1 MAIGFR
7 REYTPS
13 TIDFSYLDPNIP
25 DFKST
30 PKVGETSQ
38 APAMSQSGSNDSG
51 MSMQQQYIPPI
62 PPMAPIQ
69 VPDSYDFEN
78 TVYNPNTG
86 QFQAHTYP
94 KIPTLLGTEAV
105 ENTMMYGRP
114 SGSDHLNS
122 GQINSIQDNALA
134 TQANILETTQNMP
147 VGSTTQEIFD
157 MANLQAT
164 GFDSQ
169 GNYYPEYDPAVAAH
183 AAHMAAIPTY
193 GAHSSSSAG
202 GNMINA
208 ITNGINMGGPDTSA
222 TNIGFDPFAGVDAN
236 TMMCI
241 NNPAEGYQPSPFIE
255 ANQHLLTH
263 GPVDTGFLPSSGS
276 EESSG
281 GGSNMSIQD
290 SSGGATGGGKGG

>member
-30 PKVGETSQ
+30 PKVGEISL

-51 MSMQQQYIPPI
+51 MPMQQQYRPPV

-78 TVYNPNTG
+78 TVYNPDTG

-122 GQINSIQDNALA
+122 GQVKSIQDNALA

-157 MANLQAT
+157 MANLQST

-202 GNMINA
+202 SAPIIDA

-222 TNIGFDPFAGVDAN
+222 TNIGFTTPMTGYEPGDVSESNLIDAGVD
-236 TMMCI
+236 M
-241 NNPAEGYQPSPFIE
+241 
-255 ANQHLLTH
+255 
-263 GPVDTGFLPSSGS
+263 SGH
-276 EESSG
+276 
-281 GGSNMSIQD
+281 D
-290 SSGGATGGGKGG
+290 VGATGGGKGG

>member
-13 TIDFSYLDPNIP
+13 TIDFSYLDVDVP

-38 APAMSQSGSNDSG
+38 APAMDQSGSSDRDPRIDPIS
-51 MSMQQQYIPPI
+51 SIPAI
-62 PPMAPIQ
+62 PPMAPVQ
-69 VPDSYDFEN
+69 VPDNYDFDN

-86 QFQAHTYP
+86 EFQAHTYP
-94 KIPTLLGTEAV
+94 KIPTLLGTKAV
-105 ENTMMYGRP
+105 ENTMLYGSP
-114 SGSDHLNS
+114 SGSSHLTP
-122 GQINSIQDNALA
+122 GQVKNIQDNALA
-134 TQANILETTQNMP
+134 HQANILETTQNMP

-164 GFDSQ
+164 GFDQ
-169 GNYYPEYDPAVAAH
+169 YGNYHAEYDPAVAAH
-183 AAHMAAIPTY
+183 QAEMAKIPFY

-202 GNMINA
+202 GNMIDA
-208 ITNGINMGGPDTSA
+208 ITNGINLGGPDTSA
-222 TNIGFDPFAGVDAN
+222 TNIAAPFFDAN
-236 TMMCI
+236 TMMGI

-263 GPVDTGFLPSSGS
+263 GPVDTSFLPSSGA

-281 GGSNMSIQD
+281 GGSDMSIQD
-290 SSGGATGGGKGG
+290 SSGGASGGGK

>member
-13 TIDFSYLDPNIP
+13 TIDFSYLDPVIP

-38 APAMSQSGSNDSG
+38 APAMGQSGSNDRDPRIDPIFN
-51 MSMQQQYIPPI
+51 IPVI
-62 PPMAPIQ
+62 PPMAPIEI
-69 VPDSYDFEN
+69 PDSYDFEN
-78 TVYNPNTG
+78 TVYNPDTNE
-86 QFQAHTYP
+86 FQAHTYP
-94 KIPTLLGTEAV
+94 KIPTLLGTKAV

-122 GQINSIQDNALA
+122 GQVKSIQDNALA
-134 TQANILETTQNMP
+134 HQANILETTQNMP
-147 VGSTTQEIFD
+147 VGSTAMDIHN
-157 MANLQAT
+157 MAHLQAT
-164 GFDSQ
+164 GFDQ
-169 GNYYPEYDPAVAAH
+169 YGNYHAEYDPNVAVH

-202 GNMINA
+202 G
-208 ITNGINMGGPDTSA
+208 TSNVGS
-222 TNIGFDPFAGVDAN
+222 TFFDAN
-236 TMMCI
+236 TMMGI

-263 GPVDTGFLPSSGS
+263 GPVATSFLPSSGA

-281 GGSNMSIQD
+281 GGPNMSIQN
-290 SSGGATGGGKGG
+290 SSGSASGGGKGG